1 MEKKEINLS
10 NKEIKEKDGE
20 KVNNTSI
27 IEKNGDNLYFD
38 SKSEIENKDKNDS
51 QSNISKSLSVINKN
65 NNNNSN
71 SEEDNKNISIIRT
84 ISESKNQR
92 HYPTKRIIVEINKLS
107 KRVTKEEN
115 DNEYNN
121 RMMVKE
127 LRSKYFPLR
136 KANNA
141 FRNNYHI
148 LNKERNP
155 ILNNENYPNNF
166 KFKNMNANISKSTN
180 PNIFTNNRYD
190 DKKPTKPNLILDDI
204 NEIKNSTQK
213 SKDLYSSYNG
223 HNNYNYN
230 SKSSNRFD
238 QNSLRVSDSNNFSEQ
253 SNTKPLT
260 LEDLEC
266 FPNDSEK
273 VKALLFKY
281 NELLKNLNLFEKR
294 YLTLKSEYNELY
306 QKKGNSGN
314 ISTKEEDDKFR
325 KYLNEENK
333 NLNSK
338 LENYEKIFPQMIYYI
353 NDLSNEL
360 SLKKINFLELKNYI
374 NSNFSNNN
382 QNNPITSSIDILN
395 ENKKTILKRNKSN
408 VSNHKKKTLNR
419 MKSFSNNEE
428 YEELSKKIL
437 TGRQGSKIR
446 TKQFYDKL

>member
-1 MEKKEINLS
+1 MEKKEISRN
-10 NKEIKEKDGE
+10 NKEIKDKNDEKL
-20 KVNNTSI
+20 NNTSI

-65 NNNNSN
+65 NNNISN
-71 SEEDNKNISIIRT
+71 SEDDKKNMSIIRT
-84 ISESKNQR
+84 ISESKNQH
-92 HYPTKRIIVEINKLS
+92 HYPTKRIIVEINQLS

-115 DNEYNN
+115 ENEYNN
-121 RMMVKE
+121 RIMVKE

-136 KANNA
+136 RGNNT
-141 FRNNYHI
+141 FRNNYHN
-148 LNKERNP
+148 LNKEKNT
-155 ILNNENYPNNF
+155 IINNENYPNNF
-166 KFKNMNANISKSTN
+166 KFKNTNVNISKSTN

-190 DKKPTKPNLILDDI
+190 DKKPTKPNLFLNDI
-204 NEIKNSTQK
+204 NEFRNSTQK
-213 SKDLYSSYNG
+213 SKELYNSYNG
-223 HNNYNYN
+223 NNYYT
-230 SKSSNRFD
+230 SKSNNHFG

-294 YLTLKSEYNELY
+294 YLTLKSKYNELN
-306 QKKGNSGN
+306 QNERNSGN

-360 SLKKINFLELKNYI
+360 SLKKINFVELKKYMNTNFN
-374 NSNFSNNN
+374 NSN
-382 QNNPITSSIDILN
+382 QDNPITSSIDILN
-395 ENKKTILKRNKSN
+395 ENKRTILNRNKNKDSSN
-408 VSNHKKKTLNR
+408 KKKTLNR
-419 MKSFSNNEE
+419 IKSFSNNKE
-428 YEELSKKIL
+428 YEELTKKIL
-437 TGRQGSKIR
+437 TGRQGNKIKSK
-446 TKQFYDKL
+446 KFYDKL